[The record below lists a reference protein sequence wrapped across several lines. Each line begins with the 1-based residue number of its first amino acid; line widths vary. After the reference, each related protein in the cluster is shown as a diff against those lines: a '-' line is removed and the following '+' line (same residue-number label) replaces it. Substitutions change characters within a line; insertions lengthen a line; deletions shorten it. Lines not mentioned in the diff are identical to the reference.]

1 VSFRQ
6 IFDIKEMKEKKKKK
20 KETLVTTVAKPK
32 KLNKKKLKKPCRLP
46 SFLFLFVVL
55 FWCFCVCVFFFMGQ
69 LKFPEIVCPSASTT
83 VRSPTQTSDQYE
95 ATTE

>member
-20 KETLVTTVAKPK
+20 KQTLGTPGAKPK
-32 KLNKKKLKKPCRLP
+32 KAKKKKKKKKPCRLP

-55 FWCFCVCVFFFMGQ
+55 FWSFCVCVFFFHG
-69 LKFPEIVCPSASTT
+69 PVEIPRNRVPIC
-83 VRSPTQTSDQYE
+83 QYHGPFSNPDK
-95 ATTE
+95 